1 MFQYFNQNSLIILV
15 FLIAL
20 LIFFLPMR
28 NAIYKVIFFS
38 FSILILLILKS
49 LFMPSYENIGQ
60 KEIDRIL
67 FLEKPVLVEFYSD
80 T

>member
-1 MFQYFNQNSLIILV
+1 
-15 FLIAL
+15 
-20 LIFFLPMR
+20 
-28 NAIYKVIFFS
+28 
-38 FSILILLILKS
+38 
-49 LFMPSYENIGQ
+49 MPSYENIGQ